1 MTCGEGT
8 REDVRLCIRGDCT
21 DQLERTVACKND
33 ECGNLF
39 VCFNFFL
46 TIDRTQIF
54 EIMYRKYYTFN
65 LYIFSS
71 LEKKN
76 NKCFWC

>member
-21 DQLERTVACKND
+21 DELERTVTCKND

-39 VCFNFFL
+39 VCLYYILVCDHGQKCKIEYIKFL
-46 TIDRTQIF
+46 VTIQK
-54 EIMYRKYYTFN
+54 ML
-65 LYIFSS
+65 LYI
-71 LEKKN
+71 LTLL
-76 NKCFWC
+76 